1 MSLATQLSRGRLALP
16 LLAVF
21 ALLGFGDAPRPEPA
35 AVATAVRA
43 ELVQAVCELD
53 GPREHALVLAQAPA
67 DLGHFVVRLRSPC
80 RA

>member
-21 ALLGFGDAPRPEPA
+21 ALLGFVDAPRPEPA
-35 AVATAVRA
+35 AVRA